1 MERIYG
7 IAISDIE
14 ALKAA
19 GTNMKLL
26 SERGVEIFFTQ
37 VFRDSFFHADMHPGN
52 IFVDISDPQ
61 QPKYIAI
68 DCGIMG
74 TLTGSDQRYLAENF
88 LAFFNR
94 DYKMVAQLHIESG
107 WIPAATPEAEFET
120 AIRTV
125 CEPIFGKPLKEISFG
140 HFLLSLFQTARRFN
154 MPVQPQL
161 VLLQKTLLYVEGLGR
176 QLYPELD
183 LWQTAKP
190 YLENWMK
197 ERMSPSTLF
206 DEIQRR
212 APFWREKLPEIPDLV
227 YQALKNDN
235 KKQRLLEEQVS
246 LLKQQM
252 LTQNSQHRRII
263 YGISGTACLVSGMLL
278 NATTLNNSPLD
289 LVLIATG
296 ISLLLVSFRK
306 D

>member
-1 MERIYG
+1 
-7 IAISDIE
+7 
-14 ALKAA
+14 
-19 GTNMKLL
+19 
-26 SERGVEIFFTQ
+26 
-37 VFRDSFFHADMHPGN
+37 
-52 IFVDISDPQ
+52 
-61 QPKYIAI
+61 
-68 DCGIMG
+68 
-74 TLTGSDQRYLAENF
+74 
-88 LAFFNR
+88 
-94 DYKMVAQLHIESG
+94 
-107 WIPAATPEAEFET
+107 
-120 AIRTV
+120 
-125 CEPIFGKPLKEISFG
+125 
-140 HFLLSLFQTARRFN
+140 
-154 MPVQPQL
+154 
-161 VLLQKTLLYVEGLGR
+161 
-176 QLYPELD
+176 
-183 LWQTAKP
+183 
-190 YLENWMK
+190 MK